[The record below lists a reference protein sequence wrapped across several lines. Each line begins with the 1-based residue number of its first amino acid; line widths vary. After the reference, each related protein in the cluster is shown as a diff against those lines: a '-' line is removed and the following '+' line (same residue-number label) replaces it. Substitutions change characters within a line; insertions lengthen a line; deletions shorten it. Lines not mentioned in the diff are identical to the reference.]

1 MKFGNLSEQLICI
14 RDFFFRNRVRDFSPG
29 DSYITKTVISKGSH
43 TGTWGRSFP
52 VVYVA

>member
-14 RDFFFRNRVRDFSPG
+14 RDIFFRNRMCDFSPV
-29 DSYITKTVISKGSH
+29 DSYITRTVMSKGSH
-43 TGTWGRSFP
+43 TGTWGRGFP